1 LDDPA
6 NPTTTLML
14 VPWAIGTA
22 VKAYPRRSELKL
34 PDMPPPMVA
43 AVATQNVGADQS
55 VTFGPGLDPG
65 EYWAIAPLTP
75 GQRDYRYVGFSIE
88 APDYYV
94 PGPAGPQGPQGP
106 IGPQG
111 PAQGLR
117 WLGDWDYQRTYQL
130 GEAVGYGGAAWA
142 AIAISPA
149 GTVPP
154 ATPAI
159 WSLLADKGQQ
169 GPTGPAP
176 KAIFARSTNA
186 GATATCPDTATFAT
200 VQLPFPTG
208 LVTSSVNGTPDFVL
222 DQGCLRFKTA
232 GNYVITIIYLA
243 LGNPVYVNT
252 PLVRAETSFGT
263 NGVVPPAGNS
273 YFENMHATPSGLPST
288 TLTIVKQCAAEDM
301 LLADI
306 RHTGAAPAPAP
317 GAHDYRIGGFTVEA
331 TV

>member
-6 NPTTTLML
+6 NPTTTLTL
-14 VPWAIGTA
+14 VPWAIGTT

-43 AVATQNVGADQS
+43 SVATDVVDAEQS
-55 VTFGPGLDPG
+55 ITFGPGLDPG
-65 EYWAIAPLTP
+65 EYWAIAPLTA

-94 PGPAGPQGPQGP
+94 PGPTGPQGLQGP
-106 IGPQG
+106 PGPQG

-117 WLGDWDYQRTYQL
+117 WLGDWDYQRTYQV
-130 GEAVGYGGAAWA
+130 GEAIGYGGVSWA
-142 AIAISPA
+142 AVAISPA

-154 ATPAI
+154 VSPAI

-169 GPTGPAP
+169 GVPGPAP
-176 KAIFARSTNA
+176 KGVFARGGA
-186 GATATCPDTATFAT
+186 GAVATCPDTATVAT
-200 VQLPFPTG
+200 VQLPFAAV
-208 LVTSSVNGTPDFVL
+208 VTSSVNGTPDFVI

-232 GNYVITIIYLA
+232 GNYVITILYVA
-243 LGNPVYVNT
+243 LGNPAYANT
-252 PLVRAETSFGT
+252 PLVRCETSFGA
-263 NGVVPPAGNS
+263 NGAVPTHGNAYS
-273 YFENMHATPSGLPST
+273 ENLHATPAGLPIL
-288 TLTIVKQCAAEDM
+288 TLTCVKQCAAEDM

-306 RHTGAAPAPAP
+306 RHSGAAPAPAP
-317 GAHDYRIGGFTVEA
+317 GAHDYRIGAYMVEA